1 MAVDVSKLRESKFWM
16 QKMDRSL
23 RLQDADNSGDISRA
37 DVVRVR
43 ERYKETIYYNPQK
56 LEAFLKYES
65 EFLKRMGLIDE
76 SATLSYAEY
85 KEKIIENLSRGGKF
99 EPILGAS
106 FDNFDLDG
114 DGVIS
119 FEEWKAYYYCF
130 GIDQAHARA
139 SFDAMDTNSDGK
151 VSKDEFVNF
160 FYEFHFTAENKL

>member
-1 MAVDVSKLRESKFWM
+1 
-16 QKMDRSL
+16 
-23 RLQDADNSGDISRA
+23 
-37 DVVRVR
+37 
-43 ERYKETIYYNPQK
+43 
-56 LEAFLKYES
+56 
-65 EFLKRMGLIDE
+65 MGLIDE

-85 KEKIIENLSRGGKF
+85 KEKIIENLSRGGRF

-106 FDNFDLDG
+106 FDNFDLNEDG
-114 DGVIS
+114 NIS

-160 FYEFHFTAENKL
+160 LYECYFTAENKLGSAILFGPLE